1 MQLDAV
7 LAALIGIVGACQF
20 SIDDGNVV
28 HMRRLIFPILAAP
41 AVTLGLAA
49 AEPAAPSALKKA
61 REGHVTKL
69 IKQESEDEPAPA
81 PPKDL
86 FEKINY
92 TSPAGELA
100 AYLSPAPKDGK
111 KHPLVIWLVGGF
123 SNSISEVAWEDMP
136 IDNDQSA
143 AAYRKAGLAMMY
155 PSLRGGNDNPGHK
168 EGFYGEVDDVLA
180 AVEHAA
186 KLPWVDSQRIYLG
199 GHSTGGTLALLA
211 AEAAPK
217 GRLRAVFAFGPVED
231 PAGYGRKV
239 LPYDLKEAQEQRLRA
254 PIQFLEDISCT
265 TLVME
270 GEEGNADSLEA
281 LRKKNQNRNGKLS
294 FTVAKGADHFTIL
307 GPTNALLAGKIL
319 QDKGEECSIK
329 ITGEEIAASIAK
341 AKTNNFQP
349 KGDLRG
355 KGAGIGVVFYY
366 SPDPAVPPME
376 ALRQAVEREMKGT
389 PVFENFDDATEPPF
403 IVLMEEKAPLKEYP
417 VPEASYFK
425 HSGRGLKDEDIN
437 ALQKTPRA
445 SVAVLVTPVD
455 GLWKRAKAFN
465 KVAHE
470 FAVATKA
477 HIWDS
482 LTRECF
488 HRDAWKRRRIDAWG
502 DDEIPDIRS
511 QVTIHSYQNGDSG
524 HLRSVTLGMEKFA
537 LPDVAV
543 ERSVKSE
550 NKSVVSLINVFCQT
564 IATNSVLKDPTRLS
578 LTLDTLPASLAKDYR
593 ADVIDKGTGKAE
605 LAIMRGTPDDGDP
618 DNAQVALDF
627 RHGKGANEDERRSEL
642 LERFWGAKDELVH
655 VKHDEAIKKVS
666 EEARRKLTAMKEKF
680 RKGLPVGSN
689 LMVKGPF
696 PRDDKGSEW
705 MWVEVLK
712 WSDDDVLSGSLQNS
726 PFHIEELKAGA
737 NVSVK
742 LADAFDYILRNP
754 DGSME
759 GNETG
764 ELMQKQLEERDNE

>member
-1 MQLDAV
+1 MP
-7 LAALIGIVGACQF
+7 
-20 SIDDGNVV
+20 
-28 HMRRLIFPILAAP
+28 RLIFPILAAL
-41 AVTLGLAA
+41 AVTLGFAA

-61 REGHVTKL
+61 REGHVSKL
-69 IKQESEDEPAPA
+69 LKQDSENAPAPA

-86 FEKINY
+86 FEKITY
-92 TSPAGELA
+92 TSPAGKLA

-111 KHPLVIWLVGGF
+111 KQPLVIWLVGGF
-123 SNSISEVAWEDMP
+123 SNSISEVAWEDTP

-155 PSLRGGNDNPGHK
+155 PSLRGGNDNPGNK

-186 KLPWVDSQRIYLG
+186 KLPWVDPQRIYLG

-231 PAGYGRKV
+231 PAAYGRKL
-239 LPYDLKEAQEQRLRA
+239 LPYDPKDAKEQRLRA
-254 PIQFLEDISCT
+254 PVHFLDDISCT

-307 GPTNALLAGKIL
+307 GPANALLAAKIL

-329 ITGEEIAASIAK
+329 IIGEEIVTAIEQAK
-341 AKTNNFQP
+341 ANNFQP

-366 SPDPAVPPME
+366 TPDPAVPPLE
-376 ALRQAVEREMKGT
+376 ALRKAVEKEMKGT
-389 PVFENFDDATEPPF
+389 PVFESYDDATEPPF
-403 IVLMEEKAPLKEYP
+403 IVLMEEKAPLKDYP

-425 HSGRGLKDEDIN
+425 HAGRGLNDEDIK
-437 ALQKTPRA
+437 AIQKTSRA

-470 FAVATKA
+470 FAVATGA

-482 LTRECF
+482 PTRECF
-488 HRDAWKRRRIDAWG
+488 HRDAWKKRRIDSWG
-502 DDEIPDIRS
+502 DDEVPDIRS

-550 NKSVVSLINVFCQT
+550 NKSVGSLINVFCQT
-564 IATNSVLKDPTRLS
+564 IATNSVLKDSSRFPV
-578 LTLDTLPASLAKDYR
+578 TLDALPASLAKDYR

-655 VKHDEAIKKVS
+655 VQHDEAIKTAS

-712 WSDDDVLSGSLQNS
+712 WSDDDVLGGSLQNT
-726 PFHIEELKAGA
+726 PFHIKALKAGA

-742 LADAFDYILRNP
+742 LTEAFDYILRHP

-764 ELMQKQLEERDNE
+764 ELMQKQLKEREDE